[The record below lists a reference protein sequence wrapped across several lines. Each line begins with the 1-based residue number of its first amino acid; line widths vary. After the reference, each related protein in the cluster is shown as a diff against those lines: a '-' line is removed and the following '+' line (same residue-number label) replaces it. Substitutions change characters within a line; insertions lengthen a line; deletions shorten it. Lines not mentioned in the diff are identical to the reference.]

1 MEASEVLRTTGSVR
15 VFTSEPVSDDVVY
28 EILDVARY
36 APSGGNRQAW
46 RVIHVRDA
54 AMRREVAN
62 IYLESWHEYVS
73 HVLAGVI
80 PFSPLANDADRAAAL
95 AQHDNARAASVPQ
108 GFAETIADVP
118 VMLVVL
124 ANLEGLAAT
133 DRDLNR
139 YTLVGGASIYPFVWS
154 ILLEARSRNLS
165 GVMTTV
171 ATRNEPEVL
180 RVLGIPNHYALA
192 AIVVLGHPQNQIRK
206 LKRRPVESFATI
218 DHFDGAPLTRH

>member
-1 MEASEVLRTTGSVR
+1 VR
-15 VFTSEPVSDDVVY
+15 AFTDEPVSDDVVY
-28 EILDVARY
+28 EILDTARY

-46 RVIHVRDA
+46 RVIHIRDK
-54 AMRREVAN
+54 MKRREVAS

-80 PFSPLANDADRAAAL
+80 PFSPLASDADRAAAL
-95 AQHDNARAASVPQ
+95 AQHDNARAASVPH

-124 ANLEGLAAT
+124 ADLEGLAAT

-139 YTLVGGASIYPFVWS
+139 YTLVGGASIYPFVWN
-154 ILLEARSRNLS
+154 ILLEARSRNLG

-180 RVLGIPNHYALA
+180 RVLAIPKQFALA
-192 AIVVLGHPQNQIRK
+192 AVVVLGHPQQQVRK
-206 LKRRPVESFATI
+206 LNRQPVESFATI
-218 DHFDGAPLTRH
+218 DEFDGPPLTRR